1 MVFPPQVVGPICTE
15 VHREPIM
22 RGDGMTT
29 NRFATTCAI
38 CGGALAAGE
47 GDVVI
52 NDGGSRRVVHPWCQP
67 ALAGGDARVE
77 PVIVHRVLDAQL
89 GTKWR
94 DRFASFDDSPV
105 AAASIGQVHRGIWR
119 DGRVVAQS
127 QGDIIETLFVHD
139 LSVVTSGDYQRYVEI
154 DGVRYHHII
163 SPETLMPTHYMRSVS
178 ILTEHSGYADLLSTA
193 VFLMPFDEGLA
204 FVESLPGVEAVWV
217 LNDCSVRMTKG
228 AEAVARSFGASNH
241 NP

>member
-77 PVIVHRVLDAQL
+77 PVIVHRVLDAHDL
-89 GTKWR
+89 GLPPAPRARRHIGAVVATALAGIGGMVLVVTGDGR
-94 DRFASFDDSPV
+94 DPSNTRTTGTEGVPSESAGTAIATAEPV
-105 AAASIGQVHRGIWR
+105 AVAGATET
-119 DGRVVAQS
+119 RVTVYLA
-127 QGDIIETLFVHD
+127 GANTPTPFV
-139 LSVVTSGDYQRYVEI
+139 TIQ
-154 DGVRYHHII
+154 
-163 SPETLMPTHYMRSVS
+163 
-178 ILTEHSGYADLLSTA
+178 A
-193 VFLMPFDEGLA
+193 
-204 FVESLPGVEAVWV
+204 
-217 LNDCSVRMTKG
+217 N
-228 AEAVARSFGASNH
+228 
-241 NP
+241 